1 MTSDTASDPLG
12 TRGSAGIPAEPV
24 LLEIIEML
32 PGGPGDWD
40 SPGGRVTVPTQIR
53 LNGQPLMARAGAP
66 VKIHEIEVAE
76 RDAVYVTITLIAR
89 RVVIGQEFISGE
101 PDSRAGATR

>member
-1 MTSDTASDPLG
+1 MTSDTTIDPAG
-12 TRGSAGIPAEPV
+12 TRGFSPAPAEPV
-24 LLEIIEML
+24 LLEIIEKMS
-32 PGGPGDWD
+32 GGPSDWD
-40 SPGGRVTVPTQIR
+40 SPGGRVTVPTEIR

-89 RVVIGQEFISGE
+89 RVVIGQEFASGE
-101 PDSRAGATR
+101 PDTRAGGTS